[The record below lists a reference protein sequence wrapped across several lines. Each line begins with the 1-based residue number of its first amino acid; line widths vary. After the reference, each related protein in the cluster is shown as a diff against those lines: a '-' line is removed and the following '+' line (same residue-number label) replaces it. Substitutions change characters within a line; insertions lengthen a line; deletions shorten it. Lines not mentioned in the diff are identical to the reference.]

1 MKKGSNEYLN
11 FVATYNETYSTVN
24 ISGNIL
30 NPESFNTMLLLGANP
45 PDKIGNYSGSSLPFP
60 SFDIAFDNTVNK
72 YVIPKDGA
80 FNITF
85 KYPNSYYKHDGRT
98 KVISPI
104 LFMLDKLNFT
114 FELSEKCIL
123 KTLVPRKTSNPIFY
137 ALKDEILPIDTAE
150 KIMYAYSNAKIEHNL
165 A

>member
-1 MKKGSNEYLN
+1 
-11 FVATYNETYSTVN
+11 
-24 ISGNIL
+24 
-30 NPESFNTMLLLGANP
+30 
-45 PDKIGNYSGSSLPFP
+45 
-60 SFDIAFDNTVNK
+60 
-72 YVIPKDGA
+72 
-80 FNITF
+80 
-85 KYPNSYYKHDGRT
+85 
-98 KVISPI
+98 
-104 LFMLDKLNFT
+104 MLDKLNFT